1 MNNGVRQ
8 ESSVLLDLASHV
20 NRFAFDHFRTDTAV
34 QSSFLR
40 FNGGAGAKRGVSL
53 RVGAAGVRVRNILSE
68 FNRAIRF
75 HCEKIPIGFA
85 SLRVAEGDGVVVVVV
100 AVTGTGMEVGLE
112 WMSVAGWRMRGFA
125 GMAWGCGGHF
135 RLGRRRAAGRRKRPW
150 VSLWSGAEKN
160 GKILLLLLQSTRQIT
175 RAAASINTSDNT
187 SNAACHVKHT
197 VTPFDSI

>member
-68 FNRAIRF
+68 FNRAVRF

-125 GMAWGCGGHF
+125 GMAWGVRGPKKF
-135 RLGRRRAAGRRKRPW
+135 
-150 VSLWSGAEKN
+150 
-160 GKILLLLLQSTRQIT
+160 
-175 RAAASINTSDNT
+175 
-187 SNAACHVKHT
+187 
-197 VTPFDSI
+197 